1 MPLLSLPSQGRELA
15 HASWLYQE
23 PREGAVGLEQ
33 LSLNINYMFPLEIL
47 GFYLSLFLFSVSG
60 LRRKNKAFLKRSKL
74 APSPNTTP
82 TLAVTPSDMLIQ
94 FQIAAMGCIMGVDS
108 REELRTVLNE
118 SETNSEKDNYTI
130 SHDREKE
137 Q

>member
-15 HASWLYQE
+15 RASWLYQE

-60 LRRKNKAFLKRSKL
+60 QKQCFSVFDTRF
-74 APSPNTTP
+74 
-82 TLAVTPSDMLIQ
+82 
-94 FQIAAMGCIMGVDS
+94 
-108 REELRTVLNE
+108 
-118 SETNSEKDNYTI
+118 
-130 SHDREKE
+130 
-137 Q
+137 